1 MMDGDWEPCACR
13 SRMINSWPSID
24 WWSMEKLTHSFATEA
39 SSGKNNRRL
48 IADWL
53 DRPAPNLAFTR
64 VASPGWVETPDSAS
78 SPMEELLADGH
89 PANNGAGATARIA
102 VKAKGRVL
110 FVNPLDVT
118 VARAEGNYV
127 ALVHKSGA
135 YLVRET
141 MAITEQ
147 KLASFGFV
155 RIHRSIL
162 VNTTLVKDLRRDNTG
177 TYVLRTI
184 DDRDHPVGRAY
195 KHNLKMI
202 AGSWLGVYIA

>member
-1 MMDGDWEPCACR
+1 MSIADDQQ
-13 SRMINSWPSID
+13 WPSID
-24 WWSMEKLTHSFATEA
+24 WWSMEKLTHSVATEA
-39 SSGKNNRRL
+39 DSGKDNRRS
-48 IADWL
+48 IVDWF
-53 DRPAPNLAFTR
+53 DCPAPKSAFTR
-64 VASPGWVETPDSAS
+64 VANQGWVETSNRASA
-78 SPMEELLADGH
+78 PAEELLADDGH
-89 PANNGAGATARIA
+89 PANNGASATARIA

-118 VARAEGNYV
+118 VAKAEGNYV

-202 AGSWLGVYIA
+202 AGSWLGVDIV

>member
-1 MMDGDWEPCACR
+1 
-13 SRMINSWPSID
+13 MISPWPSID
-24 WWSMEKLTHSFATEA
+24 WWSMEKPTRSFATEA
-39 SSGKNNRRL
+39 DSGKDNRRL

-53 DRPAPNLAFTR
+53 DCPAPKLAFTG
-64 VASPGWVETPDSAS
+64 AGNQGWVDTSDRAS
-78 SPMEELLADGH
+78 SPMGEVFADDGP

-102 VKAKGRVL
+102 IKAKGRVL

-118 VARAEGNYV
+118 VAKAEGNYV

-141 MAITEQ
+141 MATTEQ

-184 DDRDHPVGRAY
+184 DGRDHPVGRAY
-195 KHNLKMI
+195 KRNLKMI
-202 AGSWLGVYIA
+202 AGSWLGVEIV

>member
-1 MMDGDWEPCACR
+1 
-13 SRMINSWPSID
+13 
-24 WWSMEKLTHSFATEA
+24 MEKLTRSFATEA
-39 SSGKNNRRL
+39 DSGKDNRRL

-53 DRPAPNLAFTR
+53 DCSAPKLAFTG
-64 VASPGWVETPDSAS
+64 VGNQGWVETSDRAS
-78 SPMEELLADGH
+78 SPVFADDGP

-102 VKAKGRVL
+102 IKAKGRVL

-118 VARAEGNYV
+118 VAKAEGNYV

-141 MAITEQ
+141 MATTEQ

-184 DDRDHPVGRAY
+184 DGRDHPVGRAY

-202 AGSWLGVYIA
+202 AGSWLGVEIV

>member
-1 MMDGDWEPCACR
+1 MISPR
-13 SRMINSWPSID
+13 SSID
-24 WWSMEKLTHSFATEA
+24 GWSMEKLTRSFPTEA
-39 SSGKNNRRL
+39 DSGKDNRRL

-53 DRPAPNLAFTR
+53 DCPASKLAFTR
-64 VASPGWVETPDSAS
+64 VGDEGWVETSDRGSL
-78 SPMEELLADGH
+78 PMGKVLADDGP

-102 VKAKGRVL
+102 IKAKGRVL

-118 VARAEGNYV
+118 VAKAEGNYV

-141 MAITEQ
+141 MATTEQ

-177 TYVLRTI
+177 TYVLRTV
-184 DDRDHPVGRAY
+184 DGRDHPVGRAY
-195 KHNLKMI
+195 KRNLKMI
-202 AGSWLGVYIA
+202 AGSWLGVEIV

>member
-1 MMDGDWEPCACR
+1 
-13 SRMINSWPSID
+13 
-24 WWSMEKLTHSFATEA
+24 MEKLTRSLATEA
-39 SSGKNNRRL
+39 DPGKGNSRL

-53 DRPAPNLAFTR
+53 ERPAPKLALTR
-64 VASPGWVETPDSAS
+64 AGNQGWVETVDSRSLPIGKVFAV
-78 SPMEELLADGH
+78 DGP

-102 VKAKGRVL
+102 IKTKGRVL
-110 FVNPLDVT
+110 FVSPLDVI
-118 VARAEGNYV
+118 VAKAEGNYV

-141 MAITEQ
+141 MAATER

-184 DDRDHPVGRAY
+184 DGRDHPVGRAY
-195 KHNLKMI
+195 KRNLKMI
-202 AGSWLGVYIA
+202 AGSWLGVEIV

>member
-1 MMDGDWEPCACR
+1 MMSP
-13 SRMINSWPSID
+13 WPSID
-24 WWSMEKLTHSFATEA
+24 WWSMEKLTRSFATEA
-39 SSGKNNRRL
+39 DSGKDNRRL

-53 DRPAPNLAFTR
+53 DCPAPKLAFTR
-64 VASPGWVETPDSAS
+64 VGNQGWVETSDRAS
-78 SPMEELLADGH
+78 SPMGEVFADDGP

-102 VKAKGRVL
+102 IKAKGRVL

-118 VARAEGNYV
+118 VAKAEGNYV

-141 MAITEQ
+141 MATTEQ

-184 DDRDHPVGRAY
+184 DGRDHPVGRAY
-195 KHNLKMI
+195 KRNLKMI
-202 AGSWLGVYIA
+202 AGSWLGVEIA